1 MFGQPA
7 FTAGK
12 SNRNHSVYGRG
23 PTENKRDLCASVPVG
38 NKERMIE
45 PVTWASVFS
54 ELPFLML
61 IVGPID

>member
-1 MFGQPA
+1 M
-7 FTAGK
+7 
-12 SNRNHSVYGRG
+12 YGRS
-23 PTENKRDLCASVPVG
+23 PTENKRDLCASVPIR

-45 PVTWASVFS
+45 PVTSASVFS